1 MESIVAPTKKI
12 CFFIAFLLLCLFAAD
27 ASHAE
32 ALQGQTVVSQIVGQF
47 HSRLANYEQVML
59 KAARQL
65 FYWCAILEI
74 AYLGWKA
81 ALGATDIGT
90 LFKNFCL
97 SLVTAGFFLAVIHNY
112 HEWAW
117 NVINGLQKIAGE
129 ATTLLDASDE
139 PFSTGLELSKELFAQ
154 TDMFSMA
161 DSLAYIL
168 AGIVV
173 LFCFGLITLQI
184 IFIKCECMV
193 AMCASAILL
202 GLGATSFFR
211 DYAINAMR
219 YIFAVA
225 FKLMTMQLV
234 MGIGIGFVRD
244 LRVDGSDSWAK
255 IGTTL
260 CFCVIFYALVKTLP
274 DIVAGIIQGAH
285 VGSGSAISSTVA
297 AAGGAAVGAAVGAV
311 TGTVAGAGA
320 VRAASQTAG
329 IQGRTGMGRVTG
341 TIGNLAGAGLGAMK
355 QRAADVATS
364 SVMHGQLAQQRADAE
379 AALDKRI
386 MEDMRQR
393 AKFEQFFNGDDMLR
407 KPDVSDDK

>member
-12 CFFIAFLLLCLFAAD
+12 CFFIAFLLLCLLAAD

-297 AAGGAAVGAAVGAV
+297 AAGGAAVGAAVG
-311 TGTVAGAGA
+311 TVAGANTA
-320 VRAASQTAG
+320 RLASQAAG
-329 IQGRTGMGRVTG
+329 MQGKTGMGRVTG
-341 TIGNLAGAGLGAMK
+341 TIGNLASAGLDAMHK
-355 QRAADVATS
+355 RSARAGTTS
-364 SVMHGQLAQQRADAE
+364 SVLREQIEQQRSEAE
-379 AALDKRI
+379 ASIRAN
-386 MEDMRQR
+386 DMLQR
-393 AKFEQFFNGDDMLR
+393 AKFDQFFNGD
-407 KPDVSDDK
+407 K

>member
-1 MESIVAPTKKI
+1 MEDIAAPIKKI
-12 CFFIAFLLLCLFAAD
+12 CFFNVFLLLCLFAAD
-27 ASHAE
+27 VSQAE
-32 ALQGQTVVSQIVGQF
+32 VLQGQTVVSQIVSQF
-47 HSRLANYEQVML
+47 HSKLANYEQVML

-90 LFKNFCL
+90 IFKNFCL

-139 PFSTGLELSKELFAQ
+139 PFSTGLELAKQLFIQ
-154 TDMFSMA
+154 TEYFSIA

-168 AGIVV
+168 AGLVV
-173 LFCFGLITLQI
+173 LFCFGLISLQI

-234 MGIGIGFVRD
+234 MGIGISFVRE
-244 LRVDGSDSWAK
+244 LRVDGSDTWLK

-260 CFCVIFYALVKTLP
+260 CFCVIFYSLVKTLP

-285 VGSGSAISSTVA
+285 VGSGSAMSSTMA
-297 AAGGAAVGAAVGAV
+297 AAGGAVVGAA
-311 TGTVAGAGA
+311 AGA
-320 VRAASQTAG
+320 VVGANTVRLASQAAG
-329 IQGRTGMGRVTG
+329 MQGKSGMGMIAG
-341 TIGNLAGAGLGAMK
+341 TMSNLAGAGLDAMRK
-355 QRAADVATS
+355 RSSRAGTTS
-364 SVMHGQLAQQRADAE
+364 SVLRDQIAQFKADAE
-379 AALDKRI
+379 VAAEAER
-386 MEDMRQR
+386 MRQQV
-393 AKFEQFFNGDDMLR
+393 KLGQNFNGD
-407 KPDVSDDK
+407 K

>member
-1 MESIVAPTKKI
+1 MESIAAPTKKI
-12 CFFIAFLLLCLFAAD
+12 CFFIVFLLLCLFVAD
-27 ASHAE
+27 TSHAE
-32 ALQGQTVVSQIVGQF
+32 TLQGQTAVSQILGQF
-47 HSRLANYEQVML
+47 HSRLATYEQVML

-90 LFKNFCL
+90 IFKNFCL

-139 PFSTGLELSKELFAQ
+139 PFSVGLELATELF
-154 TDMFSMA
+154 TKTKMFSPA

-168 AGIVV
+168 AGLVV

-225 FKLMTMQLV
+225 FRLMTMQLV
-234 MGIGIGFVRD
+234 MGVGIGFVRD
-244 LRVDGSDSWAK
+244 LRVDGSDTWIN

-260 CFCVIFYALVKTLP
+260 CFCVIFYSLVKTLP

-285 VGSGSAISSTVA
+285 VGSGSAMSSTMA
-297 AAGGAAVGAAVGAV
+297 AAGGAVVGAA
-311 TGTVAGAGA
+311 AGA
-320 VRAASQTAG
+320 VVGANTVRLASQAAG
-329 IQGRTGMGRVTG
+329 MQGKTGMGMVAG
-341 TIGNLAGAGLGAMK
+341 TMSNLAGAGLDAMRK
-355 QRAADVATS
+355 RSSRAGTTS
-364 SVMHGQLAQQRADAE
+364 SVLRDQIAQFKADAE
-379 AALDKRI
+379 VAAEAER
-386 MEDMRQR
+386 MRQQVKSG
-393 AKFEQFFNGDDMLR
+393 KF
-407 KPDVSDDK
+407 

>member
-1 MESIVAPTKKI
+1 MIFI
-12 CFFIAFLLLCLFAAD
+12 CFLLCCIFFPIEVV
-27 ASHAE
+27 AE
-32 ALQGQTVVSQIVGQF
+32 PINNGTVVSQIVGQF
-47 HSRLANYEQVML
+47 YSKLSTYEQVML

-65 FYWCAILEI
+65 FYWSAILEI

-129 ATTLLDASDE
+129 ATPLYTASDE
-139 PFSTGLELSKELFAQ
+139 PFSVGANLAGSIFELCSG
-154 TDMFSMA
+154 FSPA
-161 DSLAYIL
+161 KSLAYIL
-168 AGIVV
+168 AGVAIM
-173 LFCFGLITLQI
+173 LCFALVSLQI

-193 AMCASAILL
+193 AMCASSILL

-234 MGIGIGFVRD
+234 LGVGISFVRE
-244 LRVDGSDSWAK
+244 LKAAEGISWSE
-255 IGTTL
+255 IGVIL
-260 CFCVIFYALVKTLP
+260 SFCIIFYALVKTLP

-297 AAGGAAVGAAVGAV
+297 AAGGAAVGAAVG
-311 TGTVAGAGA
+311 TVAGANTA
-320 VRAASQTAG
+320 RLASQAAG
-329 IQGRTGMGRVTG
+329 MQGKTGMGRVTG
-341 TIGNLAGAGLGAMK
+341 TIGNLAGAGLDAMHK
-355 QRAADVATS
+355 RSARAGTTS
-364 SVMHGQLAQQRADAE
+364 SVLREQIEQQRSEAE
-379 AALDKRI
+379 ASIRAN
-386 MEDMRQR
+386 DMLQR
-393 AKFEQFFNGDDMLR
+393 AKFDQFFNGD
-407 KPDVSDDK
+407 K

>member
-1 MESIVAPTKKI
+1 METIAAPTKKI
-12 CFFIAFLLLCLFAAD
+12 CFFIVLFLLCVLVAD
-27 ASHAE
+27 ANAE
-32 ALQGQTVVSQIVGQF
+32 TLQGQDVVSQIVSQF
-47 HSRLANYEQVML
+47 HSRLTNYEQVML

-81 ALGATDIGT
+81 SLGATDIGT

-139 PFSTGLELSKELFAQ
+139 PFSTGLELAKKLFNQ
-154 TDMFSMA
+154 TKILSIA

-168 AGIVV
+168 AGLVV
-173 LFCFGLITLQI
+173 LVCFGLISLQI

-244 LRVDGSDSWAK
+244 LRVDGSDTWLK

-260 CFCVIFYALVKTLP
+260 CFCIIFYALVKTLP

-285 VGSGSAISSTVA
+285 VGSGNAISSTVA
-297 AAGGAAVGAAVGAV
+297 AAGGAAVGAAVG
-311 TGTVAGAGA
+311 TVAGANTA
-320 VRAASQTAG
+320 RLASQAAG
-329 IQGRTGMGRVTG
+329 MQGKTGMGRVTG
-341 TIGNLAGAGLGAMK
+341 TIGNLAGAGLDAMHK
-355 QRAADVATS
+355 RSARAGTTS
-364 SVMHGQLAQQRADAE
+364 SVLREQIEQQRSEAE
-379 AALDKRI
+379 ASIRAN
-386 MEDMRQR
+386 DMLQR
-393 AKFEQFFNGDDMLR
+393 AKLDQFFNGD
-407 KPDVSDDK
+407 K

>member
-1 MESIVAPTKKI
+1 MEDIAAPIKKI
-12 CFFIAFLLLCLFAAD
+12 CFFNVFLLLCLFAAD
-27 ASHAE
+27 VSQAE
-32 ALQGQTVVSQIVGQF
+32 VLQGQTVVSQIVSQF
-47 HSRLANYEQVML
+47 HSKLANYEQVML

-90 LFKNFCL
+90 IFKNFCL

-139 PFSTGLELSKELFAQ
+139 PFSTGLELAKKLFSQ
-154 TDMFSMA
+154 TEYFSIA

-168 AGIVV
+168 AGLVV
-173 LFCFGLITLQI
+173 LFCFGLISLQI

-234 MGIGIGFVRD
+234 MGIGISFVRE
-244 LRVDGSDSWAK
+244 LRVDGSDTWLK

-260 CFCVIFYALVKTLP
+260 CFCVIFYSLVKTLP

-285 VGSGSAISSTVA
+285 VGSGSAMSSTMA
-297 AAGGAAVGAAVGAV
+297 AAGGAVVGAA
-311 TGTVAGAGA
+311 AGA
-320 VRAASQTAG
+320 VVGANTVRLASQAAG
-329 IQGRTGMGRVTG
+329 MQGKSGMGMIAG
-341 TIGNLAGAGLGAMK
+341 TMSNLAGAGLDAMRK
-355 QRAADVATS
+355 RSSRAGTTS
-364 SVMHGQLAQQRADAE
+364 SVLRDQIAQFKADAE
-379 AALDKRI
+379 VAAEAERMCQQVKLG
-386 MEDMRQR
+386 QN
-393 AKFEQFFNGDDMLR
+393 FNGD
-407 KPDVSDDK
+407 K

>member
-1 MESIVAPTKKI
+1 
-12 CFFIAFLLLCLFAAD
+12 
-27 ASHAE
+27 
-32 ALQGQTVVSQIVGQF
+32 
-47 HSRLANYEQVML
+47 ML

-139 PFSTGLELSKELFAQ
+139 PFSTGLELAKKLFNQ
-154 TDMFSMA
+154 TEILSIA

-168 AGIVV
+168 AGLVV
-173 LFCFGLITLQI
+173 LVCFGLISLQI

-244 LRVDGSDSWAK
+244 LRVDGSDTWLK

-260 CFCVIFYALVKTLP
+260 CFCIIFYALVKTLP

-297 AAGGAAVGAAVGAV
+297 AAGGAAVGAAVG
-311 TGTVAGAGA
+311 TVAGANTA
-320 VRAASQTAG
+320 RLASQAAG
-329 IQGRTGMGRVTG
+329 MQGKTGMGRVTG
-341 TIGNLAGAGLGAMK
+341 TIGNLAGAGLDAMHK
-355 QRAADVATS
+355 RSARAGTTS
-364 SVMHGQLAQQRADAE
+364 SVLREQIMQHKADAE
-379 AALDKRI
+379 AAVEAER
-386 MEDMRQR
+386 MRQQVKSG
-393 AKFEQFFNGDDMLR
+393 KF
-407 KPDVSDDK
+407 

>member
-1 MESIVAPTKKI
+1 
-12 CFFIAFLLLCLFAAD
+12 
-27 ASHAE
+27 
-32 ALQGQTVVSQIVGQF
+32 
-47 HSRLANYEQVML
+47 
-59 KAARQL
+59 
-65 FYWCAILEI
+65 
-74 AYLGWKA
+74 
-81 ALGATDIGT
+81 
-90 LFKNFCL
+90 
-97 SLVTAGFFLAVIHNY
+97 
-112 HEWAW
+112 
-117 NVINGLQKIAGE
+117 
-129 ATTLLDASDE
+129 
-139 PFSTGLELSKELFAQ
+139 
-154 TDMFSMA
+154 MA

-285 VGSGSAISSTVA
+285 VGSGNAISSTVA
-297 AAGGAAVGAAVGAV
+297 AAGGAAVGAAVG
-311 TGTVAGAGA
+311 TVAGANTA
-320 VRAASQTAG
+320 RLASQAAG
-329 IQGRTGMGRVTG
+329 MQGKTGMGRVTG
-341 TIGNLAGAGLGAMK
+341 TIGNLAGAGLDAMHK
-355 QRAADVATS
+355 RSARAGTTS
-364 SVMHGQLAQQRADAE
+364 SVLREQIEQQRSEAE
-379 AALDKRI
+379 ASIRAN
-386 MEDMRQR
+386 DMLQR
-393 AKFEQFFNGDDMLR
+393 AKLDQFFNGD
-407 KPDVSDDK
+407 K

>member
-1 MESIVAPTKKI
+1 M
-12 CFFIAFLLLCLFAAD
+12 FLLLCLFVAD
-27 ASHAE
+27 TSHAE
-32 ALQGQTVVSQIVGQF
+32 TLQGQTAVSQILGQF
-47 HSRLANYEQVML
+47 HSKLANYEQVML

-90 LFKNFCL
+90 IFKNFCL

-139 PFSTGLELSKELFAQ
+139 PFSVGLELATELF
-154 TDMFSMA
+154 TKTKMFSPA

-168 AGIVV
+168 AGLVV
-173 LFCFGLITLQI
+173 LFCFGLISLQI

-234 MGIGIGFVRD
+234 MGIGISFVRE
-244 LRVDGSDSWAK
+244 LRVDGSDTWLK

-260 CFCVIFYALVKTLP
+260 CFCVIFYSLVKTLP

-285 VGSGSAISSTVA
+285 VGSGSAMSSTMA
-297 AAGGAAVGAAVGAV
+297 AAGGAVVGAA
-311 TGTVAGAGA
+311 AGA
-320 VRAASQTAG
+320 VVGTNTVRLASQAAG
-329 IQGRTGMGRVTG
+329 MQGKSGMGMIAG
-341 TIGNLAGAGLGAMK
+341 TMSNLAGAGLDAMRK
-355 QRAADVATS
+355 RSSRAGTTS
-364 SVMHGQLAQQRADAE
+364 SVLRDQIAQFKADAE
-379 AALDKRI
+379 VAAEAER
-386 MEDMRQR
+386 MRQQV
-393 AKFEQFFNGDDMLR
+393 KLGQNFNGD
-407 KPDVSDDK
+407 K

>member
-1 MESIVAPTKKI
+1 MVKITSKKFLI
-12 CFFIAFLLLCLFAAD
+12 PAFIAIALLFVFI
-27 ASHAE
+27 AE
-32 ALQGQTVVSQIVGQF
+32 PNAESLNGEHSVSKIISEF
-47 HSRLANYEQVML
+47 YSRFSDYEQVML

-65 FYWCAILEI
+65 FYWSAILEI

-117 NVINGLQKIAGE
+117 NIINGLQKIAGE
-129 ATTLLDASDE
+129 ATSLVNASDE
-139 PFSTGLELSKELFAQ
+139 PFSVGLELSNNLFEK
-154 TDMFSMA
+154 TGLLEPINSF
-161 DSLAYIL
+161 AYIL
-168 AGIVV
+168 AGMAI
-173 LFCFGLITLQI
+173 LICFSLITLQM

-211 DYAINAMR
+211 DYAINSIR

-234 MGIGIGFVRD
+234 MGVGISFIRD
-244 LRVDGSDSWAK
+244 LKITDNDSWLQ
-255 IGTTL
+255 IGVTI
-260 CFCVIFYALVKTLP
+260 CFCIIFYALVKTLP

-297 AAGGAAVGAAVGAV
+297 AAGGAAVGAAVG
-311 TGTVAGAGA
+311 TVAGANTA
-320 VRAASQTAG
+320 RLASQAAG
-329 IQGRTGMGRVTG
+329 MQGKTGMGRVTG
-341 TIGNLAGAGLGAMK
+341 TIGNLAGAGLDAMHK
-355 QRAADVATS
+355 RSARAGTTS
-364 SVMHGQLAQQRADAE
+364 SVLREQIEQQRSEAE
-379 AALDKRI
+379 ASIRAN
-386 MEDMRQR
+386 DMLQR
-393 AKFEQFFNGDDMLR
+393 AKLDQFFNGD
-407 KPDVSDDK
+407 K